1 MNQNLKGLKRR
12 FYWGRVEKKALSSI
26 IVIAIVVAVV
36 AAIVGVGS
44 YFLLKPSTRE
54 NQPRIVVTKNIS
66 DNVYLKVEK
75 DNLVLID
82 FDFGLLDESQT
93 KETGWTQ
100 FTVTNVGSVTVKLL
114 IRASDASN
122 QPGEPVTNWILSDTG
137 SIGVDVYAMTL
148 IPFSFFPNPS
158 QIVLGK
164 ADQLLVDDMTPGS
177 GYSFGLKVQ
186 APSVIT
192 TPARMRASVVL
203 TAQRATISKEM
214 AITYT
219 TTYIKENMGW
229 SENEIYSIN
238 SDIHP
243 PSNEEASYIRES
255 GIEPPD
261 LIWVVRVAHD
271 NGTDY
276 HHAGVLV
283 YLNAYTGEILLTRYF
298 AEL

>member
-1 MNQNLKGLKRR
+1 
-12 FYWGRVEKKALSSI
+12 VEEKAVSSI

-36 AAIVGVGS
+36 AAVVGVAS
-44 YFLLKPSTRE
+44 YFLLKPSARE
-54 NQPRIVVTKNIS
+54 NQPKIVVTKNIS

-93 KETGWTQ
+93 METGWTQ
-100 FTVTNVGSVTVKLL
+100 FTVRNVGSVTVKLL
-114 IRASDASN
+114 IRASDATN

-148 IPFSFFPNPS
+148 IPFSFFPNLS
-158 QIVLGK
+158 EHVLGK
-164 ADQLLVDDMTPGS
+164 VDQLLVDDMTPGS
-177 GYSFGLKVQ
+177 EYNFGLKVQ

-192 TPARMRASVVL
+192 TLARMRASVVL
-203 TAQRATISKEM
+203 TAQRATISKEW

-219 TTYIKENMGW
+219 MTYIKENMGW
-229 SENEIYSIN
+229 SENEIYSVN
-238 SDIHP
+238 SDLHP
-243 PSNEEASYIRES
+243 PSDEEASYIRGS

-261 LIWVVRVAHD
+261 LIWVVRVTHD
-271 NGTDY
+271 HDTDY
-276 HHAGVLV
+276 HHWGVLV
-283 YLNAYTGEILLTRYF
+283 YLNAYTGEILQIRPF